1 MNDDDIKDEVEE
13 VFSREDLHEIV
24 FAVCATLYKHGIRE
38 VHIGGLMRILGIED
52 EKASEHDDEIM
63 LLDADFERAMRENGE
78 DVVPGDTVD
87 IKVPEGTTIH

>member
-38 VHIGGLMRILGIED
+38 VHIGGLMRILGVED
-52 EKASEHDDEIM
+52 DKAAEHDEELIV
-63 LLDADFERAMRENGE
+63 LDTEFEQAMRENGE
-78 DVVPGDTVD
+78 DIIPTDTVD
-87 IKVPEGTTIH
+87 VKVPSGTTIH

>member
-1 MNDDDIKDEVEE
+1 MDEIEDSVDE
-13 VFSREDLHEIV
+13 VFSRDDLHEIV
-24 FAVCATLYKHGIRE
+24 FAVCSTLYKKGIKE

-52 EKASEHDDEIM
+52 SKASEHDDEIM